1 MKQFE
6 RDEGYGMGFH
16 QYLSGLTELEMIN
29 RAPGYFKYFP
39 HSVAAH
45 SWKVTQVAQFLGDI
59 EEKQGETVNWKLL
72 YEKALNHDINE
83 RFIGDI
89 RTPVKYASSEL
100 RHMLADVEES
110 LADNFI
116 RMEIPSNYRD
126 AYHRRLSEGKDDTL
140 EGRILSVADK
150 VDLLYEAFGELQKGN
165 PEPVF
170 LDIYKESLETIYA
183 FRDMNSTKYF
193 INEVLP
199 EMLAEE
205 FPGSERLQRIYIG
218 IFNQG
223 VEQADNE

>member
-1 MKQFE
+1 
-6 RDEGYGMGFH
+6 MGFN

-59 EEKQGETVNWKLL
+59 EEQHGEEVNWKLL

-116 RMEIPSNYRD
+116 RVEIPEEYRD
-126 AYHRRLSEGKDDTL
+126 SYHRRLTEGKDDTL
-140 EGRILSVADK
+140 EGRILSVSDK
-150 VDLLYEAFGELQKGN
+150 IDLLYEAFGELQKGN

-170 LDIYKESLETIYA
+170 MEIYKESLETIYA
-183 FRDMNSTKYF
+183 FRDMKSTDYF
-193 INEVLP
+193 IHEVLP

-218 IFNQG
+218 IFNRG
-223 VEQADNE
+223 SNEK